1 LEEALM
7 GESASADD
15 IDAIVQLILVEGV
28 LQSVEAK
35 VAGIRGD
42 LTETRCH
49 LQEAVRLSA
58 KVLAQVRPPNPVRA
72 DVERIHAGALALLA
86 LPSMAFLDY

>member
-1 LEEALM
+1 M
-7 GESASADD
+7 GEPASADD
-15 IDAIVQLILVEGV
+15 IDATVQLILLEGV

-35 VAGIRGD
+35 VERIHGD
-42 LTETRCH
+42 LAETRCH
-49 LQEAVRLSA
+49 LQEVVRLSA
-58 KVLAQVRPPNPVRA
+58 EVLVQVRPPNPVRA

>member
-1 LEEALM
+1 M

-15 IDAIVQLILVEGV
+15 IDATVELILLEGL

-35 VAGIRGD
+35 VEGIRGG
-42 LTETRCH
+42 LAEARCH
-49 LQEAVRLSA
+49 LLEVARLSA
-58 KVLAQVRPPNPVRA
+58 EVLVQVGPPNPVHA
-72 DVERIHAGALALLA
+72 DMERIHAGALALLA